1 MRLWSVVSDRE
12 RFAERR
18 ESNLLDEHSQL
29 LVASRLSEAR
39 AMRSAQVDDL
49 AALMAL
55 AEEVSLALAPVVV
68 SEESL
73 ARIRRLV
80 DRAWNEVGLERVTAS
95 VRMPGRNTMLGAAIV
110 GTAAVS
116 LGRFALNYHR
126 RRQEHIPSAN

>member
-1 MRLWSVVSDRE
+1 MRVWSAVDDRE

-29 LVASRLSEAR
+29 LIAGRTSEAR
-39 AMRSAQVDDL
+39 SMQHAQADDL

-55 AEEVSLALAPVVV
+55 AEQVSLAVAPVAAG
-68 SEESL
+68 EESL

-80 DRAWNEVGLERVTAS
+80 DRAWSEVGLERVAAS
-95 VRMPGRNTMLGAAIV
+95 VRMPGRNTVLRAAIV

-126 RRQEHIPSAN
+126 KRQEQVTTTN